1 MKHNIYDFKLHGM
14 DRRQRQDA
22 ASTLWS
28 YLQSR
33 NKYIKLYEKDNNDF
47 EFNLHMINYY
57 KLKAFTYLECL
68 MEMFR

>member
-57 KLKAFTYLECL
+57 KLKALTYLECL